1 VLAAGAAV
9 PAMVTA
15 GGDDDS
21 WNVKHL
27 AALDIPI
34 LQGLCLT
41 SSRATWA
48 ASDNGLSP
56 RDVATQV
63 AVPEFDGRI
72 IAVPFSFK
80 EIDAEGLIS
89 YVPDPERCARVAG
102 LAVNYATLRRVK
114 APDKRVALVFSS
126 YPTKYSRIGNA
137 VGLDSPASMLALLN
151 AMRDNGYQI
160 GDVPG
165 VESGDGDA
173 LMHALIDRMPYEK
186 GHTSVETTA
195 AQSFAAGRGVNQ
207 DHAHV
212 FVSCCRELG
221 VPARYVSGYV
231 YTPDREHVASH
242 AWAEGWLS
250 NRWISFDVGN
260 ARKAGEAHL
269 KLAAGLDYLDACP
282 VRGVRLGG
290 GEEVLHTS
298 ARVDAG
304 ASGH

>member
-1 VLAAGAAV
+1 MLLSVWHSTV
-9 PAMVTA
+9 Y
-15 GGDDDS
+15 
-21 WNVKHL
+21 
-27 AALDIPI
+27 
-34 LQGLCLT
+34 
-41 SSRATWA
+41 RYATEVA
-48 ASDNGLSP
+48 RSTQYIRLSP
-56 RDVATQV
+56 AANARQRVVDWHLDLPAPSVTMTDAFDNLTHVLTLDEAHEEIRIVARGRV
-63 AVPEFDGRI
+63 EVDDADEGEPAGRI
-72 IAVPFSFK
+72 NPRVFLRSTPLTES
-80 EIDAEGLIS
+80 DAAIRAFVE
-89 YVPDPERCARVAG
+89 P
-102 LAVNYATLRRVK
+102 LRPMVR
-114 APDKRVALVFSS
+114 
-126 YPTKYSRIGNA
+126 SR
-137 VGLDSPASMLALLN
+137 PM
-151 AMRDNGYQI
+151 M
-160 GDVPG
+160 G
-165 VESGDGDA
+165 VTD

-250 NRWISFDVGN
+250 NRWISFDVSN
-260 ARKAGEAHL
+260 ARKAGELHL
-269 KLAAGLDYLDACP
+269 KLAVGLDYLDACP

-304 ASGH
+304 VTGQ